1 MGSPQGKA
9 RPFLQGHGVA
19 LGTQTLTQRQKDSG
33 AALGLPADLVCCL
46 SQCQAAAMALAAT
59 FVYGLDLY

>member
-33 AALGLPADLVCCL
+33 AALGFPADLVCCL
-46 SQCQAAAMALAAT
+46 SQCQAATMALAAT